1 MPAECR
7 RRRSPRIGSGDW
19 VQLRPEVYCA
29 ATRAPDDVGRLLA
42 MCLAAGAPIALSGAA
57 AAFVRRFPGID
68 APVVPTAAVPIHR
81 RIDVAGL
88 QVERSR
94 CFPAVVPHV
103 RAGPV
108 LPRADTIITMSVEV
122 PYTTLLD
129 CMQEL
134 TRRDPATF
142 SHLEAALRRGRSGSA
157 ALRRVVA
164 ELSEGGDSRPERL
177 LRRAL
182 QAGGVHDFEFGWELV
197 LRDGTRYQPDLWNDA
212 LGFCI
217 EVDGVANHSIAS
229 RMDSDRVRHN
239 RLALELGFAVA
250 RFTPTASGPT
260 RPASLPRFGPL
271 SGSVTRLRPS
281 NGGTRRD
288 GVADDLWRE

>member
-1 MPAECR
+1 
-7 RRRSPRIGSGDW
+7 
-19 VQLRPEVYCA
+19 
-29 ATRAPDDVGRLLA
+29 
-42 MCLAAGAPIALSGAA
+42 
-57 AAFVRRFPGID
+57 
-68 APVVPTAAVPIHR
+68 
-81 RIDVAGL
+81 
-88 QVERSR
+88 
-94 CFPAVVPHV
+94 
-103 RAGPV
+103 
-108 LPRADTIITMSVEV
+108 
-122 PYTTLLD
+122 
-129 CMQEL
+129 
-134 TRRDPATF
+134 
-142 SHLEAALRRGRSGSA
+142 
-157 ALRRVVA
+157 
-164 ELSEGGDSRPERL
+164 

-250 RFTPTASGPT
+250 RFTPTASSPT